1 MRLRLFTFLVAFAV
15 LWSGAGGSAL
25 ACAVESP
32 ASVFLTV
39 DASHELAPTGDDDK
53 ERKSSP
59 AGQAVAHHHCCTA
72 TPAVEALLAAVLPL
86 KEAAVVPSISS
97 ALISFAQ
104 APPVQPPAA

>member
-59 AGQAVAHHHCCTA
+59 AGQAVPIITVARQR
-72 TPAVEALLAAVLPL
+72 LLLRHPWL
-86 KEAAVVPSISS
+86 LSC
-97 ALISFAQ
+97 L
-104 APPVQPPAA
+104 